1 MRDVKRKEDNDL
13 FTHSFYNKNC
23 VAFKSGELS
32 VLELHVHVMKT
43 FFKELLIEKTW

>member
-43 FFKELLIEKTW
+43 FLNVNIIVYVW